1 MKHNK
6 ILIVEDEA
14 ILAERLEEAVLDCGF
29 EVAGPASTVDQA
41 LHLIAREFIRG
52 AILDISLGFE
62 EKSYAVADALRER
75 NIPFLFMTGFLQ
87 WDFPEQFKGTII
99 LQKPFDLP
107 ILIPTLERM
116 LAEELPVG
124 IGGKA

>member
-1 MKHNK
+1 MKHSK

-29 EVAGPASTVDQA
+29 EVAGPVSTVDQA
-41 LHLIAREFIRG
+41 LHLISREPIRG

-62 EKSYAVADALRER
+62 EKSYAVADALKER
-75 NIPFLFMTGFLQ
+75 SIPFLFMTGFLQ
-87 WDFPEQFKGTII
+87 WDFPDQFKGTII

-116 LAEELPVG
+116 LAEGSPRG
-124 IGGKA
+124 IA

>member
-1 MKHNK
+1 
-6 ILIVEDEA
+6 
-14 ILAERLEEAVLDCGF
+14 
-29 EVAGPASTVDQA
+29 
-41 LHLIAREFIRG
+41 
-52 AILDISLGFE
+52 LGFE
-62 EKSYAVADALRER
+62 EKSYAVADCLRER

-116 LAEELPVG
+116 LADGTSRGV
-124 IGGKA
+124 A